1 VKFYSSLFKKRSST
15 PFFGKQRFF
24 LLFVVW
30 SLLFWGITKLSKTY
44 QISLFFEIELEGV
57 PNTLRIDQKKEPIE
71 INLSATGFDILRYQW
86 FRNTLQLRS
95 PAVQVSD
102 PYFTINL
109 IDQQFYLQEQ
119 MYGNTLINGFKQP
132 FLRVN
137 YYSLSQKRV
146 PILVNASIDF
156 RPGYLL
162 DFPLKTTPDS
172 ITVIGSKEQLDT
184 LEFVVTEPFEKQE
197 LSENFK
203 TALNLV
209 RYEEMEFDYLKVI
222 VNGSVS
228 SYSEKQ
234 FELPVEV
241 NNLSS
246 NTQIKLFPSTVKLTV
261 LARLEQLQQLK
272 NSDFELSVNFALKK
286 DTISYLPVILS
297 KAPKGIKKIN
307 WNPKQIE
314 FLIRK

>member
-1 VKFYSSLFKKRSST
+1 M
-15 PFFGKQRFF
+15 
-24 LLFVVW
+24 
-30 SLLFWGITKLSKTY
+30 
-44 QISLFFEIELEGV
+44 
-57 PNTLRIDQKKEPIE
+57 RIDQKKEPIE

-95 PAVQVSD
+95 PAEQVSD

-119 MYGNTLINGFKQP
+119 MYGNTVINGFKQP

-286 DTISYLPVILS
+286 DTISSLPVILS

>member
-1 VKFYSSLFKKRSST
+1 MKFYTSLFKKRLFT

-24 LLFVVW
+24 LLFVIW

-44 QISLFFEIELEGV
+44 QISILFEVELEGV
-57 PNTLRIDQKKEPIE
+57 PNILSIDQKNEPVE

-95 PAVQVSD
+95 PAEQVSD

-109 IDQQFYLQEQ
+109 MDQQFYLQEQ
-119 MYGNTLINGFKQP
+119 MYGNTVINGFKQP
-132 FLRVN
+132 YLRVN
-137 YYSLSQKRV
+137 YHSLSQKRV
-146 PILVNASIDF
+146 PILVNASLDF

-172 ITVIGSKEQLDT
+172 ITVTGPKEQLDT
-184 LEFVVTEPFEKQE
+184 LKFVVTELFEKKE
-197 LSENFK
+197 LSESFK

-209 RYEEMEFDYLKVI
+209 SYEEMEFDYLKVI

-228 SYSEKQ
+228 NYSEKQ
-234 FELPVEV
+234 FELPVV
-241 NNLSS
+241 VDNLST
-246 NTQIKLFPSTVKLTV
+246 NIQIKLFPSTVKLTI

-272 NSDFELSVNFALKK
+272 NSDFELSVNFGLKK
-286 DTISYLPVILS
+286 DTISFLHVILS
-297 KAPKGIKKIN
+297 KAPKGIIKIN
-307 WNPKQIE
+307 WTQKQIE

>member
-1 VKFYSSLFKKRSST
+1 MKFYSSLFKKRSSAQ
-15 PFFGKQRFF
+15 FFGKQRFF

-57 PNTLRIDQKKEPIE
+57 PNTLRIDQNTAPIE

-286 DTISYLPVILS
+286 DTISSLPVILS

>member
-1 VKFYSSLFKKRSST
+1 
-15 PFFGKQRFF
+15 
-24 LLFVVW
+24 
-30 SLLFWGITKLSKTY
+30 
-44 QISLFFEIELEGV
+44 
-57 PNTLRIDQKKEPIE
+57 
-71 INLSATGFDILRYQW
+71 
-86 FRNTLQLRS
+86 
-95 PAVQVSD
+95 
-102 PYFTINL
+102 
-109 IDQQFYLQEQ
+109 
-119 MYGNTLINGFKQP
+119 M
-132 FLRVN
+132 
-137 YYSLSQKRV
+137 
-146 PILVNASIDF
+146 
-156 RPGYLL
+156 
-162 DFPLKTTPDS
+162 
-172 ITVIGSKEQLDT
+172 IGSKEQLDT

-286 DTISYLPVILS
+286 DTISSLPVILS

>member
-1 VKFYSSLFKKRSST
+1 VKFYSSLFKKRLST

-95 PAVQVSD
+95 PAEQVSD

-119 MYGNTLINGFKQP
+119 MYGNTVINGFKQP

-203 TALNLV
+203 TTLNLV

-286 DTISYLPVILS
+286 DTISSLPVILS

>member
-1 VKFYSSLFKKRSST
+1 MKFYTSLFKKRLFT

-24 LLFVVW
+24 LLFVIC

-44 QISLFFEIELEGV
+44 QISIFFEVELEGV
-57 PNTLRIDQKKEPIE
+57 PNILRIDQKNEPVE

-95 PAVQVSD
+95 PAEQVSD

-109 IDQQFYLQEQ
+109 MDQQFYLQEQ
-119 MYGNTLINGFKQP
+119 MYGNTVINGFKQP
-132 FLRVN
+132 YLRVN

-146 PILVNASIDF
+146 PILINASLDF

-172 ITVIGSKEQLDT
+172 ITVIGPNEQLDT
-184 LEFVVTEPFEKQE
+184 LEFVVTEPFEKKE
-197 LSENFK
+197 LSESFK

-209 RYEEMEFDYLKVI
+209 PYDEMEFDYLKVI
-222 VNGSVS
+222 VKGSVS
-228 SYSEKQ
+228 NYSEKQ
-234 FELPVEV
+234 FELPIVV
-241 NNLSS
+241 DNLST
-246 NTQIKLFPSTVKLTV
+246 NTQIKLFPSTVKLTI

-272 NSDFELSVNFALKK
+272 KSDFELSVNFGLKK
-286 DTISYLPVILS
+286 DTISFLPVILS

-307 WNPKQIE
+307 WTPKQIE

>member
-1 VKFYSSLFKKRSST
+1 MKFYSSLFKKRLST